1 MRKVAKKKNIGDSIM
16 CAHCGRKFELAVWS
30 DEGWLATVASF
41 EAHACPN
48 RHKFFERLQQLR
60 AS

>member
-1 MRKVAKKKNIGDSIM
+1 MRKPTKKRTGDSLM
-16 CAHCGRKFELAVWS
+16 CAHCGRKFELAVW
-30 DEGWLATVASF
+30 DEAAWAAIVAAF

-48 RHKFFERLQQLR
+48 RAAFFERLQRLR